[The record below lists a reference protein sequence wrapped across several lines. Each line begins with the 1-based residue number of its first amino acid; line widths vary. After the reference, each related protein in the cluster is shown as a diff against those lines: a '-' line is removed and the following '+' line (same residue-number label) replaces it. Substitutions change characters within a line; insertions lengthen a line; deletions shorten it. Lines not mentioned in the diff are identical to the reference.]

1 MFMILDIALVLIVL
15 MFAILAVKVK
25 NIIYALI
32 FFALMSVSIA
42 ALYFYLNAPF
52 VGVFQLMIYAG
63 AVVVL
68 FLAAV
73 MLTVRAKDRGGNVE
87 S

>member
-1 MFMILDIALVLIVL
+1 MPILEILLVLIIIA
-15 MFAILAVKVK
+15 FAILSVRVK
-25 NIIYALI
+25 NIIYALL
-32 FFALMSVSIA
+32 FFALMSVNIA
-42 ALYFYLNAPF
+42 AFYFVLNAPY
-52 VGVFQLMIYAG
+52 VAVFQLMIYAG

-73 MLTVRAKDRGGNVE
+73 MLTVRKTNEGEKVE

>member
-1 MFMILDIALVLIVL
+1 MILDIVLVAIAVIFAL
-15 MFAILAVKVK
+15 LAVKVK
-25 NIIYALI
+25 NIIHALL

-42 ALYFYLNAPF
+42 ALYFYLNAPY

-68 FLAAV
+68 FLSAV
-73 MLTVRAKDRGGNVE
+73 MLTVRAKERRDKVE
-87 S
+87 G

>member
-1 MFMILDIALVLIVL
+1 MILDIVLVAIAVIFAL
-15 MFAILAVKVK
+15 LAVKVK
-25 NIIYALI
+25 NIIYALL

-42 ALYFYLNAPF
+42 ALYFYLNAPY

-68 FLAAV
+68 FLSAV
-73 MLTVRAKDRGGNVE
+73 MLTVRAKERRDKVE
-87 S
+87 G

>member
-1 MFMILDIALVLIVL
+1 MLILDMLPVLIIIV
-15 MFAILAVKVK
+15 FAILSVRVK
-25 NIIYALI
+25 NIIYALL

-42 ALYFYLNAPF
+42 AFYFVLNAPY
-52 VGVFQLMIYAG
+52 VAAFQLMIYAG

-73 MLTVRAKDRGGNVE
+73 MLTVRTKNRGEKVE